1 MKLTPSKKTTSLI
14 LSSFIALSL
23 ISTPT
28 SANAAAPKA
37 GTKCTMSGQQV
48 TSNNLTF
55 TCTKSGKNLVWSKGV
70 KNNISKPAPASGGGS
85 SVTEGNL
92 CDPAQSMTGKT
103 SAGVTLT
110 CTKGQDGKSSWRPA
124 AQGGSGGGGGNNG
137 GQSQGQSSSF
147 A

>member
-70 KNNISKPAPASGGGS
+70 KNNSSKSAHAQHGGH
-85 SVTEGNL
+85 SVTEGFL
-92 CDPAQSMTGKT
+92 CDPGKAMTGKS

-110 CTKGQDGKSSWRPA
+110 CVKGQDGKSSWRQA
-124 AQGGSGGGGGNNG
+124 NQGGGNG
-137 GQSQGQSSSF
+137 ASQDWCF
-147 A
+147 R